1 MKRAQVLLVGLPLLA
16 AIAAPAFAASPVVP
30 MPRPRPDHTP
40 QPATPGPVLV
50 QDGSDDLSDSEA
62 AAATDLGTT
71 PQRVTL
77 TAELTEKSARISD
90 GLVWRIYDPRPD
102 KNGQI
107 ALVAKSEQA
116 SPTLILKPGDY
127 VVHVAYG
134 RAQASDTLSVGS
146 KATTKDIVLDVGALK
161 LNALIVGDLPIPFN
175 LLHFSIY
182 TAGATD
188 AEGTL
193 VADKV
198 SPNDILTL
206 NAGTYHV
213 AAYFGD
219 VNAVVRAD
227 LRVEPGQLTE
237 ATLYE
242 KGAQVSFK
250 LVSEAGGEAI
260 ADIDWTV
267 QASDGS
273 SVFTNTGTFPATV
286 LEAGTYT
293 VTAKRGGHTYT
304 KQFEVKPGPAQ
315 DIEVVTTA
323 G

>member
-1 MKRAQVLLVGLPLLA
+1 ML
-16 AIAAPAFAASPVVP
+16 AIAVFV
-30 MPRPRPDHTP
+30 
-40 QPATPGPVLV
+40 VLV
-50 QDGSDDLSDSEA
+50 IITIGLGVRIVPQGSKHVVQRLGKFHKTLGPGLNIIVPYVDS
-62 AAATDLGTT
+62 
-71 PQRVTL
+71 
-77 TAELTEKSARISD
+77 
-90 GLVWRIYDPRPD
+90 
-102 KNGQI
+102 
-107 ALVAKSEQA
+107 
-116 SPTLILKPGDY
+116 
-127 VVHVAYG
+127 VAY
-134 RAQASDTLSVGS
+134 RVS
-146 KATTKDIVLDVGALK
+146 TKDIVLDVGALK